1 MTPDTTDETET
12 ETTLTLHRT
21 FDTPPERVFDAWIDP
36 ETVRQWLFT
45 TPETNQDIEIDAR
58 VGGSYTIT
66 DRRGGEDY
74 TAVGEYEEI
83 DRPNR
88 LVFTFV
94 MPQFSPDEDRIV
106 VEFEADGDGCVMTF
120 TQEGLS
126 WPPEQADEYKRD
138 SEEGWVEMF
147 DLLETRIE
155 PTDE

>member
-1 MTPDTTDETET
+1 MRDIETSESS
-12 ETTLTLHRT
+12 LTIRRT
-21 FDTPPERVFDAWIDP
+21 FDAPREHVFDAWIEP
-36 ETVRQWLFT
+36 EVVRQWLFT
-45 TPETNQDIEIDAR
+45 SPETNKRVEIDAR
-58 VGGSYTIT
+58 VGGTYTIT
-66 DRRGGEDY
+66 DRHDGEDY

-88 LVFTFV
+88 LAFTFT

-147 DLLETRIE
+147 NLLETWIE
-155 PTDE
+155 YTDE